1 MPLTIMM
8 VAGGRDVAVEE
19 VAVLAAPEGC
29 GVDEEVANGVA
40 HVAYRESQT

>member
-1 MPLTIMM
+1 MM

-29 GVDEEVANGVA
+29 GVDEEVANGVS
-40 HVAYRESQT
+40 HGIYRDIQT